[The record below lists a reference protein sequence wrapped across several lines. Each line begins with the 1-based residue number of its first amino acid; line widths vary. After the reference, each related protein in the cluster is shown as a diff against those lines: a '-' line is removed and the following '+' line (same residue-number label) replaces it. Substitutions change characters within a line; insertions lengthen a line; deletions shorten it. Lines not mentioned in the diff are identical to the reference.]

1 MTAEVRTRATAPLR
15 FPGFRKLFAVRLAG
29 QFGDG
34 VFQASLAG
42 AVLFN
47 PDRQTHAADIAAG
60 FAVVL
65 LPYSFVGPFAG
76 VFIDRWHR
84 QRTLLVSNL
93 LRAVLVGGLAAEV
106 ILGVSGVPFYGSAL
120 VVISVNRFV
129 LSALSAGL
137 PHVVDGP
144 ALVGSNALSTTSG
157 GIAATLGGAAAIG
170 VRQLFDPSGGN
181 TGYGIIAV
189 FASLPYILAACT
201 ATRFG
206 KEDLGPSAQAVAAR
220 ETAAEVYRGLMAG
233 AQHVRS
239 RRPVAI
245 ALAAIG
251 MHRFCYGVTTVSTL
265 LLYRNYFHGEGVLR
279 AGLAGVGQAVVGI
292 GIGAGLAAVAT
303 PTITRRIGLVRYP
316 GILLLIAS
324 VVQIV
329 FGLPFRMV
337 PVLIAAV
344 ILGYVSQAVKIS
356 VDTVVQGGVD
366 DAFRGR
372 VFSLYD
378 TMFNVA
384 FVGAAVTTALL
395 LPDTGRSTTA
405 VVLIGVGYAVT
416 GVVWLTRRDAELTR
430 LQTDLPD
437 PPMR

>member
-1 MTAEVRTRATAPLR
+1 MTVAADSKATLPLR
-15 FPGFRKLFAVRLAG
+15 FPGFRKLFVIRLAG

-47 PDRQTHAADIAAG
+47 PERQTHAADVAAG

-84 QRTLLVSNL
+84 QRTLLFANL
-93 LRAVLVGGLAAEV
+93 IRAVLVIGLAVEV
-106 ILGVSGVPFYGSAL
+106 IAGLNGVAFYASAL

-137 PHVVDGP
+137 PHVVDAS

-157 GIAATLGGAAAIG
+157 GIAATIGGAAAIG
-170 VRQLFDPSGGN
+170 VRAIFDPSGGN
-181 TGYGIIAV
+181 VGYGVIAI
-189 FASLPYILAACT
+189 FAALPYALAGLA
-201 ATRFG
+201 ATRFA
-206 KEDLGPSAQAVAAR
+206 KKALGPDATAVAAR
-220 ETAAEVYRGLMAG
+220 ETALEVYRGLVAG
-233 AQHVRS
+233 AQHIRS
-239 RRPVAI
+239 RRPVAL

-251 MHRFCYGVTTVSTL
+251 LHRFCYGITTVSTL
-265 LLYRNYFHGEGVLR
+265 LLYRNYFRDDGILR
-279 AGLAGVGQAVVGI
+279 AGLPGVGQAVVGI

-324 VVQIV
+324 VTQITL
-329 FGLPFRMV
+329 GLPFKML
-337 PVLIAAV
+337 PLLTAAV
-344 ILGYVSQAVKIS
+344 ILGYVAQAVKIS

-366 DAFRGR
+366 DEFRGR

-378 TMFNVA
+378 TMFNIT
-384 FVGAAVTTALL
+384 FVSAAVVTALL
-395 LPDTGRSTTA
+395 LPDTGKSAVA
-405 VVLIGVGYAVT
+405 VVLIGVGYAVI
-416 GVVWLTRRDAELTR
+416 GIGYLTRRNSELSGLR
-430 LQTDLPD
+430 TDLPAA
-437 PPMR
+437 PMQ